1 VTAPRDAAAPAV
13 APAWRVR
20 DRALSLDR
28 PRILGIV
35 NVTPDSFSDGGLSF
49 SPDSAIARAVELL
62 AEGADALDIGGEST
76 RPGAEPVDVVEEQ
89 RRVIPVIEAIR
100 RRVPEAV
107 ISVDTVKAATAESAV
122 AAGADIVND
131 VSGHRLDP
139 RMSAVCASA
148 GCGVVLMHSRGS
160 VAEMASYERA
170 TYGADVTGEVSAELR
185 ASAGNARTAGI
196 AAESIVLDPGIGFS
210 KRSAHSVNVLRE
222 LPRIVDLGYPVMVG
236 VSRKRVIGE
245 LAGVAVASERDAA
258 TAGANVYALARGAI
272 LFRVHD
278 VRSARHALDTAWA
291 LLRSESASG
300 AFARS
305 PEA

>member
-1 VTAPRDAAAPAV
+1 MSDGARS
-13 APAWRVR
+13 WRAG
-20 DRALSLDR
+20 DKSIALDR
-28 PRILGIV
+28 PVVIGIL

-49 SPDSAIARAVELL
+49 SPDSAIARAAQLL
-62 AEGADALDIGGEST
+62 ADGADVLDIGGEST
-76 RPGAEPVDVVEEQ
+76 RPGADPVDAVEEQ
-89 RRVIPVIEAIR
+89 RRVIPVMEAVR
-100 RRVPEAV
+100 AAAPAAV
-107 ISVDTVKAATAESAV
+107 ISVDTVKAATAEA
-122 AAGADIVND
+122 ALRAGADIVND

-139 RMSAVCASA
+139 RMSRVCAST

-185 ASAGNARTAGI
+185 TSADNARNAGI
-196 AAESIVLDPGIGFS
+196 SAESIVLDPGIGFS
-210 KRSAHSVNVLRE
+210 KRSAHSVSVLRE

-236 VSRKRVIGE
+236 VSRKRVVGE

-258 TAGANVYALARGAI
+258 TAGANVYALTRGAI

-291 LLRSESASG
+291 LLRSESAHG
-300 AFARS
+300 ASARS

>member
-1 VTAPRDAAAPAV
+1 MSDGARI
-13 APAWRVR
+13 WRAG
-20 DRALSLDR
+20 DKSIALDR
-28 PRILGIV
+28 PVVIGIL

-49 SPDSAIARAVELL
+49 SRDSAVARAVQLL
-62 AEGADALDIGGEST
+62 ADGADVLDIGGEST

-89 RRVIPVIEAIR
+89 RRVIPVIEAVR
-100 RRVPEAV
+100 QRAPDAV
-107 ISVDTVKAATAESAV
+107 ISVDTVKAATAEAAV

-131 VSGHRLDP
+131 VSAHRLDP

-148 GCGVVLMHSRGS
+148 RCGVVLMHSRGS
-160 VAEMASYERA
+160 VTEMASYERA

-185 ASAGNARTAGI
+185 ASAEEARRAGI
-196 AAESIVLDPGIGFS
+196 AAEAIVLDPGIGFS
-210 KRSAHSVNVLRE
+210 KRSAHSVSVLRE

-258 TAGANVYALARGAI
+258 TGGANVYALTRGAI

-278 VRSARHALDTAWA
+278 VRVARHALDTAWA
-291 LLRSESASG
+291 LLGSEPADGAS
-300 AFARS
+300 ARS

>member
-1 VTAPRDAAAPAV
+1 MNDGARI
-13 APAWRVR
+13 WRAG
-20 DRALSLDR
+20 DKSIALDR
-28 PRILGIV
+28 PVVIGIL

-49 SPDSAIARAVELL
+49 SPDSAVARAVQLL
-62 AEGADALDIGGEST
+62 ADGADVLDIGGEST
-76 RPGAEPVDVVEEQ
+76 RPGAEPVDVAEER
-89 RRVIPVIEAIR
+89 RRVIPVIETIR
-100 RRVPEAV
+100 ERVPEAV
-107 ISVDTVKAATAESAV
+107 ISVDTVKAAIAEAAV

-139 RMSAVCASA
+139 RMGAVCASA

-185 ASAGNARTAGI
+185 ASADNARSAGI

-210 KRSAHSVNVLRE
+210 KRSAHSVTVLRE

-236 VSRKRVIGE
+236 VSRKRVVGE

-258 TAGANVYALARGAI
+258 TAGANVYALTRGAI

-278 VRSARHALDTAWA
+278 VRAARHALDTAWA
-291 LLRSESASG
+291 LLGSEPGDGASAQ
-300 AFARS
+300 S